1 MSRKFYACQCLFKK
15 GREAV
20 NLAFGK
26 TIYVFTT
33 LKDRNEFVEKQ
44 NNKSE
49 FYTVSQKEAYAVTN
63 LNKSNSVACV
73 YSHSQ
78 NKNLFVLADIKQ
90 CYGDK
95 YIPMNEFA

>member
-26 TIYVFTT
+26 TIYVFKT
-33 LKDRNEFVEKQ
+33 LKDRNEFIEMKDNQ
-44 NNKSE
+44 AE
-49 FYTVSQKEAYAVTN
+49 FYNVSQKEAYAVTN
-63 LNKSNSVACV
+63 LNKSNSIACV
-73 YSHSQ
+73 YTHSQ
-78 NKNLFVLADIKQ
+78 HKELFVLADIRQ

-95 YIPMNEFA
+95 YIPINEFA

>member
-26 TIYVFTT
+26 TIYVFKT
-33 LKDRNEFVEKQ
+33 LKDRNEFI
-44 NNKSE
+44 
-49 FYTVSQKEAYAVTN
+49 
-63 LNKSNSVACV
+63 ACV
-73 YSHSQ
+73 YTHSQ
-78 NKNLFVLADIKQ
+78 HKELFVLADIRQ

-95 YIPMNEFA
+95 YIPINEFA

>member
-26 TIYVFTT
+26 TIYVFKT

-44 NNKSE
+44 NNESE
-49 FYTVSQKEAYAVTN
+49 FYNVTQKEAFVATN
-63 LNKSNSVACV
+63 LNKVKSIPCV
-73 YSHSQ
+73 YKHSH
-78 NKNLFVLADIKQ
+78 NKELFVLADIKQ
-90 CYGDK
+90 CYGDN